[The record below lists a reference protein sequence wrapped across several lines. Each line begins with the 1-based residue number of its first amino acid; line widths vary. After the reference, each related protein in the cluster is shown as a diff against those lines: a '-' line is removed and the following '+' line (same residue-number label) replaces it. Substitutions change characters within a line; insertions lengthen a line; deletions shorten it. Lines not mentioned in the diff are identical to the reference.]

1 MAGTCINW
9 INDVVAERAYSR
21 KLEEEADAVGLDLMA
36 WAGYDP
42 RCMLDLWELMSCVE
56 ADAAA
61 SGRPVS
67 VGHKYNFLRTHPATV
82 ERQKVARQALSIAN
96 RQRITELLPK
106 AMRVYEKTRPEVL
119 KKLRA
124 KRAAAEQ
131 LARAEAKARTDAESE
146 AAHPALAEP
155 APLAREV
162 AVDARRI

>member
-82 ERQKVARQALSIAN
+82 ERQKVTGNGRKYANSSASPNCSPVPCVFTRRRGPKYSRGLERSALLLRSS
-96 RQRITELLPK
+96 QR
-106 AMRVYEKTRPEVL
+106 
-119 KKLRA
+119 
-124 KRAAAEQ
+124 
-131 LARAEAKARTDAESE
+131 
-146 AAHPALAEP
+146 
-155 APLAREV
+155 
-162 AVDARRI
+162 

>member
-82 ERQKVARQALSIAN
+82 ERQKVATKLESLAN
-96 RQRITELLPK
+96 HSASRSCSRRLCEC
-106 AMRVYEKTRPEVL
+106 TR
-119 KKLRA
+119 
-124 KRAAAEQ
+124 
-131 LARAEAKARTDAESE
+131 
-146 AAHPALAEP
+146 
-155 APLAREV
+155 
-162 AVDARRI
+162 RRDPRSSRS

>member
-82 ERQKVARQALSIAN
+82 ERQKVAIK
-96 RQRITELLPK
+96 P
-106 AMRVYEKTRPEVL
+106 
-119 KKLRA
+119 
-124 KRAAAEQ
+124 AAW
-131 LARAEAKARTDAESE
+131 S
-146 AAHPALAEP
+146 
-155 APLAREV
+155 
-162 AVDARRI
+162 